1 MAMNNVNQQ
10 KQPVAKK
17 AVSILSALTL
27 LASSIGIGAHVRQKN
42 KNNDYDVT
50 STTTTSVSTTV
61 DAILEQLKLTEDF
74 DINDKDAVNERAQ
87 EIYELSEKKV
97 SVKMIS
103 NLIYLFN
110 GKYNKIKFSD
120 KSTELEYIQKMFA
133 AFHDELMTNGVDECL
148 NKQNNL
154 ETAKPRYGKLIY
166 SYMFMAST
174 KTNSDDY
181 IVSKNDAIEMA
192 KIVRKQLN
200 NIKYGKTN
208 NYENTADEY
217 YKFCSSLKN
226 RTGKKE
232 NSKLFYGY
240 AYSLFRDIDSKNA
253 LFASCLSKEEQK
265 DLDENYAETYSSM
278 LSGDVI
284 SKLNIKIQG
293 DIKGAIDSGSFGNPV
308 PDYGEKNNSAD
319 SKNADDKIDSTPK
332 TTRYLNQEGGKHV
345 GKDTKQINEP
355 TTNVTKETKVAD
367 PTEKSKDEKNKN
379 DKDKSNKKDEKKE
392 STKGTTSKS
401 TSSTV
406 ADVTTGKHEEII
418 DEGGETV
425 FEGSE
430 EEAEDFL
437 KGKKYTD
444 ADEDVKS
451 NSYTK
456 TK

>member
-103 NLIYLFN
+103 NLIYLIN

-120 KSTELEYIQKMFA
+120 KSTELKYIQNMFK
-133 AFHDELMTNGVDECL
+133 AFSEIVSDNVIDCRNEQIGEKN
-148 NKQNNL
+148 
-154 ETAKPRYGKLIY
+154 AKPRYGKLIY

-181 IVSKNDAIEMA
+181 IVSKSDAIEMA

-200 NIKYGKTN
+200 NIKHGKTS
-208 NYENTADEY
+208 NYENTAEEY
-217 YKFCSSLKN
+217 YKFYNSLKN
-226 RTGKKE
+226 RTEK
-232 NSKLFYGY
+232 NDNAKLFYGY
-240 AYSLFRDIDSKNA
+240 AYSFFRDIDSKNA